1 MNFEIHIATQQRQG
15 TIVDTDEM
23 PVIPMLDGFVLT
35 LTTKGPNGNA
45 KEIWVESTDPFYQSI
60 LQLKTYFDAQV

>member
-1 MNFEIHIATQQRQG
+1 MPFEIHIATQQRQG
-15 TIVDTDEM
+15 PVIDTGEI

-35 LTTKGPNGNA
+35 LTIKGPNGTT

-60 LQLKTYFDAQV
+60 LQLKTTIEII

>member
-23 PVIPMLDGFVLT
+23 PIIPMIDGFVVT
-35 LTTKGPNGNA
+35 LTNKGPSGNT
-45 KEIWVESTDPFYQSI
+45 KEIWVEATDPFYQSI
-60 LQLKTYFDAQV
+60 LQLKTAIEII